1 MNKFKVLQ
9 SNEKETEPG
18 SFITKVQTSKE
29 VEDALMG
36 KKMVKRTYYF
46 KGSIQHTVGAELPID
61 LSNYNV
67 QAHPAKNPE
76 TGEDIMLNWLHLKA

>member
-1 MNKFKVLQ
+1 MSKFKVLQ

-29 VEDALMG
+29 VADPIMG
-36 KKMVKRTYYF
+36 KKEVKRTYYF
-46 KGSIQHTVGAELPID
+46 KGSIQHTVGSELPID

-67 QAHPAKNPE
+67 QAHPAKNPA
-76 TGEDIMLNWLHLKA
+76 TGEDITLNWLHIKA